1 MTPAVFDCVVLLQAA
16 ANPSGPAGACLG
28 FVESGAVKLFLSA
41 AILGEARDVFLRPA
55 TRKRFPQLT
64 EENVDRFLLK
74 VATLSTFV
82 HDVPATEQ
90 ISRDP
95 TDEMYLHLAIAT
107 QVSFIVSRDKDLL
120 DLMKDDAFCKAYPTL
135 AIIDPPSFLTH
146 VRSEIAQRPGNE

>member
-1 MTPAVFDCVVLLQAA
+1 MTSAVFDCVVLLQAA
-16 ANPSGPAGACLG
+16 ANPSGPAGACLA
-28 FVESGAVKLFLSA
+28 FVESGDVKLFLSA
-41 AILGEARDVFLRPA
+41 AILEEARDVFLRSA

-82 HDVPATEQ
+82 HDVPATERF
-90 ISRDP
+90 SRDP
-95 TDEMYLHLAIAT
+95 ADEMYLHLAIAT

-120 DLMKDDAFCKAYPTL
+120 DLMKDDAFRKAYSAL

-146 VRSEIAQRPGNE
+146 VRSEIAQKPDDE